1 MTIFD
6 TSGIEAFVTENN
18 PKYANE
24 IIKQLKYFK
33 KSQGLSDSYDPY
45 KAAYGSMPSHAAC
58 NSEIKQLYIN
68 GHFCYVYK
76 FGMVTNGLGIVRD
89 ISFYNKDFFNS
100 HPEIIVD
107 KKSDSPDEDKSLH
120 NAKAVIPVLKDFF
133 KKHPTIEPNSFI
145 GDAAFDATNIYKDL
159 LTDLNFDKAYI
170 PLNRRSSLKHPDYTL
185 NEYGIPC
192 CPNDSTFPMKP

>member
-89 ISFYNKDFFNS
+89 ISFYNKVFL
-100 HPEIIVD
+100 ILTLI
-107 KKSDSPDEDKSLH
+107 SLLIKNQTH
-120 NAKAVIPVLKDFF
+120 QMKINP
-133 KKHPTIEPNSFI
+133 FI
-145 GDAAFDATNIYKDL
+145 MPKL
-159 LTDLNFDKAYI
+159 L
-170 PLNRRSSLKHPDYTL
+170 SL
-185 NEYGIPC
+185 
-192 CPNDSTFPMKP
+192 F